1 MRNAVARD
9 GGMSDDAAFEE
20 RVSAVLDALYDGAE
34 LLADSA
40 PRAESLVIA
49 VVVEAAR
56 EPTWPE
62 APQAFRSWIL
72 ARLVRHYLG
81 YAAATKGSE
90 GRAEGEVRPTAGA
103 SESRGAVAM
112 ADLVER
118 LDREEPERLTETIRR
133 CMRELPLRERAAL
146 WLVNVM
152 EFPYAEAA
160 AALGIRF
167 GELRDLL
174 YRARGEMRFRI
185 ALELR
190 PGSELGE
197 AASGAD
203 GGVG

>member
-1 MRNAVARD
+1 
-9 GGMSDDAAFEE
+9 MSDEVAFEE

-34 LLADSA
+34 LLAEGTS
-40 PRAESLVIA
+40 RAEALVIA

-62 APQAFRSWIL
+62 APEAFRSWIL
-72 ARLVRHYLG
+72 ARLVQHYLD
-81 YAAATKGSE
+81 YATAFEGSD
-90 GRAEGEVRPTAGA
+90 GRPDGDAVPTADRSEDPGA
-103 SESRGAVAM
+103 IAM

-133 CMRELPLRERAAL
+133 CMRELPVRERAAL

-160 AALGIRF
+160 AALEVRF
-167 GELRDLL
+167 RELRDLL
-174 YRARGEMRFRI
+174 YRARGEMRFRL
-185 ALELR
+185 ALALR
-190 PGSELGE
+190 PRSGSGG
-197 AASGAD
+197 AASGGTASGPD